1 MTINL
6 RDARKGLHQKCFEL
20 FTNKHIAEHVYR
32 YLCDGIE
39 ECEEVEPIKHG
50 RWEESW
56 GGKWH
61 SCSIC
66 GGIPPFNMRGDDM
79 PTPYCPHCGAKMDL
93 DEVKER
99 VTKI

>member
-1 MTINL
+1 MLMIDWVKRRGQIKHLLYEHCLNGRITKELL
-6 RDARKGLHQKCFEL
+6 REQFKDL
-20 FTNKHIAEHVYR
+20 NN
-32 YLCDGIE
+32 
-39 ECEEVEPIKHG
+39 VEPVKHG

-93 DEVKER
+93 DEVEEDGR
-99 VTKI
+99 

>member
-1 MTINL
+1 MVKRMRLI
-6 RDARKGLHQKCFEL
+6 DADELIIMQLHDENDTPIGPRFVPAEL
-20 FTNKHIAEHVYR
+20 IEDAPTVEAEPV
-32 YLCDGIE
+32 
-39 ECEEVEPIKHG
+39 KHG

-66 GGIPPFNMRGDDM
+66 GGIPPFNMMGDDM

-93 DEVKER
+93 DEVEE
-99 VTKI
+99 